1 MSTRRSRFLLTS
13 LRRYRRLRS
22 PPPRTPSDPF
32 GPAVVGIF
40 TRSHMAGLLQSP
52 GGPFPCRPTSTRKT
66 DWVEGGIAA
75 PSALRNVAS
84 PITGTT
90 LQRSIPVDWRSTGT
104 EVHERV
110 WGWQPR
116 HIQESVWT
124 TDPFTDRTVI
134 LTVNQKIT
142 IRAPVIGIFVDRK
155 GNRCAYSA
163 DPFLSPRVRHY
174 LLSGQTSLPSWPGV
188 TGE

>member
-1 MSTRRSRFLLTS
+1 MHRSHRLAPMSTRRSRFLLTS
-13 LRRYRRLRS
+13 LRRYRRLSS
-22 PPPRTPSDPF
+22 PPPGTPSDPL
-32 GPAVVGIF
+32 GPPVVGIF

-52 GGPFPCRPTSTRKT
+52 GGPFPCRPTSHSAKL

-90 LQRSIPVDWRSTGT
+90 LQRSIPADWQSAET

-124 TDPFTDRTVI
+124 ADPFTDRIVMLTVI
-134 LTVNQKIT
+134 QKLT
-142 IRAPVIGIFVDRK
+142 IRASVIGIFTDRE
-155 GNRCAYSA
+155 GNR
-163 DPFLSPRVRHY
+163 
-174 LLSGQTSLPSWPGV
+174 
-188 TGE
+188 